1 MSDIVIIIMAI
12 AIFLCSSLI
21 YWKNYKNKKD
31 YKTIRYKGDLSGFE
45 IAEKILENNGF
56 DNLYI
61 VETRNYL
68 EERYDSNRNVIR
80 LLPSRFHG
88 LSMIDGANAA
98 FLASHAIFDKKNTL
112 LHIRN
117 YLLFITHILIYVCY
131 GSIIVASFL
140 RNYDYLK
147 LGILGLLVVMVF
159 HLITLPVEKKVG
171 NFVVK
176 SIKELNLLD
185 EVYYGELSKS
195 IDTLAYRYLSLPV
208 SLIVALIN
216 LLKNKCG

>member
-1 MSDIVIIIMAI
+1 MSNIVIIIMAI
-12 AIFLCSSLI
+12 AIFLCSGLI

-31 YKTIRYKGDLSGFE
+31 YKTIRYKDDLSGFE
-45 IAEKILENNGF
+45 IAEKILENNGL

-88 LSMIDGANAA
+88 LSMIDGTNAA

-117 YLLFITHILIYVCY
+117 CLLFITNILIYVCY
-131 GSIIVASFL
+131 GSIIVASCIK
-140 RNYDYLK
+140 NYDYLK
-147 LGILGLLVVMVF
+147 LGVLGLFVVMIF
-159 HLITLPVEKKVG
+159 HLITLPVEKEVG
-171 NFVVK
+171 NFVLK
-176 SIKELNLLD
+176 SIKELKLLD
-185 EVYYGELSKS
+185 EAYHEELSQS
-195 IDTLAYRYLSLPV
+195 VDALTYRYLSLPV
-208 SLIVALIN
+208 SLIGALIN
-216 LLKNKCG
+216 LLKNKFC